1 MTAGNQ
7 TGVLNLTA
15 SSLSESV
22 FLCARA
28 TEQTRMFG
36 VDTKSET
43 TVVHT
48 ILFIKSWKL
57 GGRGD
62 DEQIYSWIETEL
74 FFYTSINI
82 WRQFQL
88 N

>member
-48 ILFIKSWKL
+48 ILFIKS
-57 GGRGD
+57 
-62 DEQIYSWIETEL
+62 
-74 FFYTSINI
+74 
-82 WRQFQL
+82 
-88 N
+88 